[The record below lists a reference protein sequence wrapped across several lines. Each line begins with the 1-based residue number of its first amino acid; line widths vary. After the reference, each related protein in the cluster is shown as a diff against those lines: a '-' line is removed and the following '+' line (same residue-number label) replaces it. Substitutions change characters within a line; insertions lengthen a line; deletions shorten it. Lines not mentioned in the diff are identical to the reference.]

1 MARRT
6 PGMSIDEYLDSE
18 YHSKVPMFPGV
29 VRDNDT
35 DDFLAWKL
43 GCIAMKASHVLSW
56 NYIFIYLPLQATIY
70 MSNTAVECNNM

>member
-18 YHSKVPMFPGV
+18 YHSKVPMFPRV

-43 GCIAMKASHVLSW
+43 GRIAMKASHVLS
-56 NYIFIYLPLQATIY
+56 
-70 MSNTAVECNNM
+70 